1 MKPKSAILNAP
12 ISNEVDPR
20 QYVFV
25 NYLDPYGSLK
35 LYQDGHLIGGLNTI
49 CGCAYLAE
57 REDAE
62 IGQEICFHIESPDVG
77 KVATQSYIYK
87 ETSKNYALYYVNAYG
102 GWDTL
107 AIQGNVTQTDNIQSH
122 TYKNKTNGK
131 VKYLNTI
138 TPTWQL
144 YTDDMNDGSRMHHLL
159 GSTEVYLHNLQT
171 DEILPVVITD
181 TNCVYKTYANQG
193 NKRFHYAINVE
204 ASNYNIRK

>member
-77 KVATQSYIYK
+77 KVATQSY
-87 ETSKNYALYYVNAYG
+87 
-102 GWDTL
+102 
-107 AIQGNVTQTDNIQSH
+107 IQSH